1 MQSKHTAFY
10 GPSPASVSKLA
21 RQTRTVPFSSQ
32 RPRLMLRIPQP
43 RLWPHCWLLVLSRGT
58 EMQRAACCRL
68 VKRREAFSRCHP
80 PKKKAGKRIFFFLSP
95 PTLSPYLIFPF
106 HCSRQMDIHT
116 NSLGAWGSS
125 KRRSLGEEVHR
136 AGR

>member
-21 RQTRTVPFSSQ
+21 WQTRTVPFSSQ
-32 RPRLMLRIPQP
+32 RPRLMLKIPQP

-68 VKRREAFSRCHP
+68 VKRREAFSRWPP
-80 PKKKAGKRIFFFLSP
+80 PKKKLVNEYFFPSP

-125 KRRSLGEEVHR
+125 KRRSLGEEVHW